1 MCDPQKTN
9 AFLPECVDTN
19 IEALQGRERQHI
31 RKQSIN
37 AQSIY
42 SFAAAIQPNDG
53 TIGTTDQ
60 NDFLRLHGFSSSR
73 RIPHIAFVGYRTS
86 VTATA
91 LRVSFFFL
99 FYSSSLTI
107 GGGGPSPLE
116 NRLKTCTSEDPT
128 TTKRKKKMRALG
140 TFDSSVRSAAL
151 PTGTA
156 PRLVIF
162 LSNLLLRLRIFR
174 GRGCDESWID

>member
-1 MCDPQKTN
+1 MK
-9 AFLPECVDTN
+9 
-19 IEALQGRERQHI
+19 IESLHGRERQHI
-31 RKQSIN
+31 RALAIN
-37 AQSIY
+37 AQSMY
-42 SFAAAIQPNDG
+42 SFAAAFHPNDG
-53 TIGTTDQ
+53 TIGTTD
-60 NDFLRLHGFSSSR
+60 NTDSLLLRGFSSLWR
-73 RIPHIAFVGYRTS
+73 VPHFAFVGNQTS
-86 VTATA
+86 VTAPA
-91 LRVSFFFL
+91 FRVSIFAL

-116 NRLKTCTSEDPT
+116 NMLKTCTSEDPT

-140 TFDSSVRSAAL
+140 TFDSSARSAAL

-174 GRGCDESWID
+174 GRGCDES